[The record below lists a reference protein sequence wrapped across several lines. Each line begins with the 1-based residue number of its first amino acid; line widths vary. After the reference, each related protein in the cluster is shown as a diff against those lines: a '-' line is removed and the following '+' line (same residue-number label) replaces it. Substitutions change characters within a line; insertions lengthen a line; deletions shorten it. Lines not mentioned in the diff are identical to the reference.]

1 LASAF
6 FSETIFTCCLQEYWW
21 VMSVLRD
28 FSLLA
33 TTSRGNEREAC
44 SELAYLL
51 GEIGDSSPSINRT
64 GVSGVIVAK
73 TAVIPSEVIEGL
85 RKILS
90 ERPYEFRFLLR
101 VIPIEKIVRTD
112 LASIQQV
119 SAELGSRIKENETFR
134 ITVEKRFTVL
144 STRKIIEAA
153 ATQIKREVNLETPDK
168 ILMIEVVG
176 GSTGMSL
183 VKPDGVLSVLKEK
196 ML

>member
-1 LASAF
+1 MLK
-6 FSETIFTCCLQEYWW
+6 
-21 VMSVLRD
+21 D

-33 TTSRGNEREAC
+33 TTSRGNERDAC

-51 GEIGDSSPSINRT
+51 GEIGDSSPNVNRT
-64 GVSGVIVAK
+64 GVSGVITAK
-73 TAVIPSEVIEGL
+73 TTMVPSDVVDGL

-101 VIPIEKIVRTD
+101 VIPIEKVVRTD

-134 ITVEKRFTVL
+134 ITVEKRFTAL
-144 STRKIIEAA
+144 STRQIIETAA
-153 ATQIKREVNLETPDK
+153 AQIKREVNLEKPDK
-168 ILMIEVVG
+168 ILIIEIVD

-183 VKPDGVLSVLKEK
+183 VKPDGILSVLKEK

>member
-1 LASAF
+1 
-6 FSETIFTCCLQEYWW
+6 
-21 VMSVLRD
+21 MLRN

-112 LASIQQV
+112 LTSIQQA

-144 STRKIIEAA
+144 STRQIIEAA
-153 ATQIKREVNLETPDK
+153 AAQIKREVNLETPDK
-168 ILMIEVVG
+168 VLMIEVVG